1 MKAGPKFA
9 LTHNNSKRGMSLLL
23 LVLLVLFFVAFYA
36 FQHIYNAQTRA
47 KQAYKMFHVNSAM
60 NLAEAAI
67 QLAILNVNTE
77 MNAAGANK
85 DKNFWYSN
93 FRKTVSGSGGI
104 SKDLRNL
111 TEVVNLA
118 DKFKGKI
125 KELTVSL
132 EAVDK
137 FYDSAGNPESFR
149 DIEKCGA
156 IQFNCVAEIMD
167 AGARLRA
174 RKDFKVVHT
183 RHPILNNYVLFV
195 KDAWGEYSSRN
206 NIGYPSFSP
215 QDYKSVSGSWEGF
228 NPSDHNLKI
237 NAKPID
243 NMDNGKILFGGP
255 MDSSK
260 KIIISLSDMDTDM
273 MDEVWKDAGPIGL
286 IKGGQG
292 VTAAEKIKDD
302 ELEKV
307 YKSLAYD
314 PDDPLVN
321 TPALWNTAWTSFLA
335 NSTFQ
340 FRKKNCGFTSK
351 YQYKLPDQ
359 PSSLTDVP
367 IAAETAPPSSPD
379 FAAMMNQSWLFGSP
393 VMNYIGAMRELGAAV
408 SSPANPKENST
419 HFAFNDKKDA
429 ADAKGLDLFGVKDAR
444 KFTAIEGNVW
454 QRYTNLSVLGMELKI
469 PADNSVSPAVP
480 EKKLNFRFAVPA
492 MLTTADKEFEN
503 ASAVPKDAAAFLMFV
518 NSKYSPAANGNK
530 KALQNIFITGIGD
543 RACNAVDTSTTKIN
557 YNSEVVVRPYN
568 MGHPDLRKAP
578 LNMPH
583 EDLKKI
589 LIEPPKGYDELSPV
603 IIAKTAVIYEN
614 EQEFFDKCA
623 SKATVGG
630 NSVTLLNLHG
640 NVMIKSDLHLIGP
653 TIVYRGAGVVMVVP
667 DTSSNPPVPRS
678 IYIGTNIKKDDG
690 DPVAI
695 MTLYPTWGTIN
706 IMSDNLVINASLMA
720 LHPFYNPA
728 QNLLSFIAG
737 PNQNGLSANSLKIIG
752 NVCVDRFNLPAF
764 PKYTE
769 IIYDPFFKE
778 MNTEDDYF
786 VSLSTKFNYWVKEPL

>member
-1 MKAGPKFA
+1 MNAGSKF
-9 LTHNNSKRGMSLLL
+9 LINHKNSKRGMSLLL
-23 LVLLVLFFVAFYA
+23 LVLLILFFVAFYA

-67 QLAILNVNTE
+67 QIAILNVNTE
-77 MNAAGANK
+77 MNSAGANK
-85 DKNFWYSN
+85 DKNFWYSS
-93 FRKTVSGSGGI
+93 FRKTVAGSGGV

-215 QDYKSVSGSWEGF
+215 QNYKADPGSWEGF

-243 NMDNGKILFGGP
+243 TMDNGKILFGGP
-255 MDSSK
+255 MDSDK
-260 KIIISLSDMDTDM
+260 KMIISLSDMDTDM
-273 MDEVWKDAGPIGL
+273 MDEVWTGAGPTNV
-286 IKGGQG
+286 IKGGLDAG
-292 VTAAEKIKDD
+292 SPKIEDN
-302 ELEKV
+302 ELEKI
-307 YKSLAYD
+307 YKSLAYS
-314 PDDPLVN
+314 PDEPLMN
-321 TPALWNTAWTSFLA
+321 PAPLWNAIWADTLSKGA
-335 NSTFQ
+335 FQ

-351 YQYKLPDQ
+351 YQYKLANSDPDN
-359 PSSLTDVP
+359 SV
-367 IAAETAPPSSPD
+367 AAETAPPASID
-379 FAAMMNQSWLFGSP
+379 FTAMMNHSWLFGSP
-393 VMNYIGAMRELGAAV
+393 VMNYIGAMRELGAAI
-408 SSPANPKENST
+408 SSPTDPKFNT
-419 HFAFNDKKDA
+419 TLFAFNDKKA
-429 ADAKGLDLFGVKDAR
+429 ATDAKGFDLFGVRDAR
-444 KFTAIEGNVW
+444 KFTAVEGNVW
-454 QRYTNLSVLGMELKI
+454 QRYTNIAVLAMILKT
-469 PADNSVSPAVP
+469 PDATNPN
-480 EKKLNFRFAVPA
+480 KTTTFRFAIPA
-492 MLTTADKEFEN
+492 MLSTMDKEFEN
-503 ASAVPKDAAAFLMFV
+503 ALSAPKDFAAFLMFI
-518 NSKYSPAANGNK
+518 NAKYSAK
-530 KALQNIFITGIGD
+530 KALENIFISGIGN
-543 RACNAVDTSTTKIN
+543 RACNADAASSTKIN

-568 MGHPDLRKAP
+568 MGHPDLKSAP

-583 EDLKKI
+583 ADMKKV
-589 LIEPPKGYDELSPV
+589 LIEPVKGYDELSPV

-630 NSVTLLNLHG
+630 NTVTLLNLHG

-653 TIVYRGAGVVMVVP
+653 TIVYRGSGVVMVVP
-667 DTSSNPPVPRS
+667 DTTANPPIPRS

-695 MTLYPTWGTIN
+695 LTLYPTWGTIN

-728 QNLLSFIAG
+728 QGLVSFVAG

-752 NVCVDRFNLPAF
+752 NVCVDRLNLPAF
-764 PKYTE
+764 PKFTE

>member
-1 MKAGPKFA
+1 
-9 LTHNNSKRGMSLLL
+9 MSLLL
-23 LVLLVLFFVAFYA
+23 LVLLILFFVAFYA

-67 QLAILNVNTE
+67 QIAILNVNTE
-77 MNAAGANK
+77 MNSAGANK

-93 FRKTVSGSGGI
+93 FRKTVPGSGGV

-183 RHPILNNYVLFV
+183 RHPILNNYALFV

-215 QDYKSVSGSWEGF
+215 QNYKADPGSWEGF

-243 NMDNGKILFGGP
+243 TMDNGKILFGGP
-255 MDSSK
+255 MDSDK
-260 KIIISLSDMDTDM
+260 KMIISLSDMDTDM
-273 MDEVWKDAGPIGL
+273 MDEVWPGAGSTNV
-286 IKGGQG
+286 IKGGVDAG
-292 VTAAEKIKDD
+292 SPKIENS
-302 ELEKV
+302 ELEKI

-314 PDDPLVN
+314 PDDSSVN
-321 TPALWNTAWTSFLA
+321 TPALWNPIWNDLVSKTA
-335 NSTFQ
+335 FQ

-351 YQYKLPDQ
+351 YQYGFYKPFDPPASNTSNAL
-359 PSSLTDVP
+359 
-367 IAAETAPPSSPD
+367 AAETAPPAVPD
-379 FAAMMNQSWLFGSP
+379 FTAMMDQNWLFGSP
-393 VMNYIGAMRELGAAV
+393 VMNYIGAMRELGAAI
-408 SSPANPKENST
+408 SSPTDPKFNNT
-419 HFAFNDKKDA
+419 LFAFNDKKTA
-429 ADAKGLDLFGVKDAR
+429 ADAKGLDLFGAKDAR

-454 QRYTNLSVLGMELKI
+454 HRYTNLSVLAMEVKI
-469 PADNSVSPAVP
+469 PADNSASPPTP
-480 EKKLNFRFAVPA
+480 EKKLNFRFAIPA
-492 MLTTADKEFEN
+492 VLSTMDKEFEN
-503 ASAVPKDAAAFLMFV
+503 ALSAPKDFAAFLMFI
-518 NSKYSPAANGNK
+518 NAKYSAK
-530 KALQNIFITGIGD
+530 KALTNIFISGIGN
-543 RACNAVDTSTTKIN
+543 RACNADAASSTKIN

-568 MGHPDLRKAP
+568 MGHPDLKSAP

-583 EDLKKI
+583 ADMKKI
-589 LIEPPKGYDELSPV
+589 LIEPVKGYDELSPV

-630 NSVTLLNLHG
+630 NTVTLLNLHG

-653 TIVYRGAGVVMVVP
+653 TIVYRGSGVVMVVP
-667 DTSSNPPVPRS
+667 DTTANPPIPRS

-695 MTLYPTWGTIN
+695 LTLYPTWGTIN

-728 QNLLSFIAG
+728 QGLVSFVAG

-752 NVCVDRFNLPAF
+752 NVCVDRLNLPAF
-764 PKYTE
+764 PKFTE